1 MDALLR
7 LKASVSGEN
16 DIKRLGNSMQG
27 VQGKVKNLRNSV
39 GRLGGAFKALFAAA
53 AIGGFASVIKGA
65 IDSADSFQKLEVR
78 TGIAAEK
85 LMAYVEA
92 GKLADVSQ
100 KQLEVGLKT
109 LARTQV
115 EAADGVKTY
124 ADTYAKLGIDVK
136 NVNGDLKPTDQL
148 LGEIA
153 DRFADLPDGPEKAAA
168 ALDLFGKSGVDM
180 ITMLNGGSAA
190 LEEFNFGLSGEF
202 AQNAAFYNDEVT
214 KLGREFRK
222 FGLQLVDAL
231 LPALTQITQSFA
243 TLFDEGTNLE
253 PLFKVIGFS
262 LRTTAGVIFATIKLV
277 DALIKTVVD
286 GAKIIGRVF
295 TGDFSGALD
304 LARSGLG
311 GFVEDAKKDF
321 EELGNILTGTATAPE
336 GYTRQRGGT
345 GLERLPEKTT
355 GKTDAEKEE
364 DAYKKFTDQVLK
376 FQIEREN
383 GAKQAIADIQEE
395 TKFAQLRLKQGEDFA
410 NAVQRVNELVQQGVP
425 FSEAFQLVEARENVR
440 KLQEAQ
446 DDANQKAEQ
455 QANTLKDL
463 YKSIGDTIENNVVSA
478 IEGLIDGTKSLAES
492 LSGLL
497 RQLGGMFLQFGM
509 KSLFGSIF
517 PSANGNVV
525 ANNKIVPFAYGG
537 VINKPTLFPMANGAG
552 LMGEAG
558 PEAIMPLRRTASG
571 RLGVESSGGVGNV
584 VVNVDATGSSVQGD
598 QPSAE
603 QLGRAIGQ
611 AVQAEL
617 IKQKRPGGLLTR

>member
-537 VINKPTLFPMANGAG
+537 VVNKPTLFPMANGAG

>member
-53 AIGGFASVIKGA
+53 AVGGFASVIKGA

-85 LMAYVEA
+85 LMGYVEA

-253 PLFKVIGFS
+253 PLFLAIGAS
-262 LRTTAGVIFATIKLV
+262 IRVLAGVVFATIKLV

-286 GAKIIGRVF
+286 GAKIIGRVI

-311 GFVEDAKKDF
+311 GFIEDAKKDF

-395 TKFAQLRLKQGEDFA
+395 TKFAQLRLEQGEDFA
-410 NAVQRVNELVQQGVP
+410 NAVQRVNELVRQGVP

-492 LSGLL
+492 LSGFL

>member
-53 AIGGFASVIKGA
+53 AIGGFASVVKGA

-214 KLGREFRK
+214 KLGREFEK
-222 FGLQLVDAL
+222 FKLQLVDAL

-243 TLFDEGTNLE
+243 TLFDEGTNLD

-262 LRTTAGVIFATIKLV
+262 IRALAGVVFATIKLV

-286 GAKIIGRVF
+286 GAKIIGRVV

-321 EELGNILTGTATAPE
+321 EELGNILTGAATAPG
-336 GYTRQRGGT
+336 GYTRQGGGT
-345 GLERLPEKTT
+345 RLERLPEKTS
-355 GKTDAEKEE
+355 GKTDVEKAE
-364 DAYKKFTDQVLK
+364 DAYKKFTDGVLK
-376 FQIEREN
+376 FQVEREN

-395 TKFAQLRLKQGEDFA
+395 TRFAQLRLEKGEDFA
-410 NAVQRVNELVQQGVP
+410 NAVQKVNELVQQGVP

-440 KLQEAQ
+440 KLQEVQ

-478 IEGLIDGTKSLAES
+478 IEGLIDGTKSLGES

-497 RQLGGMFLQFGM
+497 RQLGGMFLRQGVG
-509 KSLFGSIF
+509 SLFGSIF
-517 PSANGNVV
+517 HLLMA
-525 ANNKIVPFAYGG
+525 
-537 VINKPTLFPMANGAG
+537 TLSLTTKSCLSRMAA
-552 LMGEAG
+552 LSTSQRCSQWQTVLA
-558 PEAIMPLRRTASG
+558 
-571 RLGVESSGGVGNV
+571 
-584 VVNVDATGSSVQGD
+584 
-598 QPSAE
+598 
-603 QLGRAIGQ
+603 
-611 AVQAEL
+611 
-617 IKQKRPGGLLTR
+617 

>member
-39 GRLGGAFKALFAAA
+39 GGLGAAFKALFAAA
-53 AIGGFASVIKGA
+53 AVGGFASVIKGA

-190 LEEFNFGLSGEF
+190 LEEFNFGLSGEV

-214 KLGREFRK
+214 KLGREFEK
-222 FGLQLVDAL
+222 FKLQLVDAL

-253 PLFKVIGFS
+253 PLFMVIGGSIRGVAAVVFS
-262 LRTTAGVIFATIKLV
+262 TIKLV
-277 DALIKTVVD
+277 DALIKIIADGGAIVV
-286 GAKIIGRVF
+286 KVLS
-295 TGDFSGALD
+295 GDFAGAVE
-304 LARSGLG
+304 LARNGVG
-311 GFVEDAKKDF
+311 NFVEDAKKDF
-321 EELGNILTGTATAPE
+321 EELGKIIQGTATAPE

-355 GKTDAEKEE
+355 GKTAAEKEE

-395 TKFAQLRLKQGEDFA
+395 TKFAQLRLEQGEDFA

-463 YKSIGDTIENNVVSA
+463 YKSIGDTIENNLVSA
-478 IEGLIDGTKSLAES
+478 IEGLVDGTKSLGES

-497 RQLGGMFLQFGM
+497 RQLGGMFLRQGV
-509 KSLFGSIF
+509 GSIFDKIF
-517 PSANGNVV
+517 PSAYGNVV

-537 VINKPTLFPMANGAG
+537 VVNKPTLFPMANGAG

-558 PEAIMPLRRTASG
+558 PEAIMPLRRGPGG

-598 QPSAE
+598 QPDAE